1 MQDFINQITLQGFIT
16 GFVLGAIFVAIIARV
31 EINRAR
37 RK

>member
-1 MQDFINQITLQGFIT
+1 MQEFFKAITLPGFIA
-16 GFVLGAIFVAIIARV
+16 GFVTAAVFVSIIARV